1 VALKRVRIELARSPE
16 FPQGSSRH
24 GYEFILPLDDDGSL
38 DEEAWRKAPELCTVH
53 RFWGGEDDLTGQLVR
68 KRRGGWAFSYEPGD
82 EDDEAIHRFADHQF
96 REGEYISV
104 REQDGETH
112 TFRVTLIRPAP
123 GFTEANPAGAHGG
136 R

>member
-1 VALKRVRIELARSPE
+1 MALNRVRIELARSPD
-16 FPQGSSRH
+16 FPDGSSRH
-24 GYEFILPLDDDGSL
+24 GYEFILPLHEDGSL
-38 DEEAWRKAPELCTVH
+38 DEAAWRKAPELCTVH
-53 RFWGGEDDLTGQLVR
+53 RFWGGEDDATGQLVR

-104 REQDGETH
+104 REHDGDPH
-112 TFRVTLIRPAP
+112 TFRITLIRPAP
-123 GFTEANPAGAHGG
+123 GFTEANPAGA

>member
-24 GYEFILPLDDDGSL
+24 GYEFVLPLNEDGSF

-53 RFWGGEDDLTGQLVR
+53 RFWGGADDSTGQLVR

-104 REQDGETH
+104 REHDGETH
-112 TFRVTLIRPAP
+112 TFRITLIRPAP
-123 GFTEANPAGAHGG
+123 GFTEANPAGA